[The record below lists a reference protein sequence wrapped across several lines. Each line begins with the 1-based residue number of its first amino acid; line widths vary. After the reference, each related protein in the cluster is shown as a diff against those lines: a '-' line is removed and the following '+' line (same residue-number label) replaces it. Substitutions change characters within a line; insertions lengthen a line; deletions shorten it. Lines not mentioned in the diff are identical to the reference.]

1 MKNNGNMAELV
12 EDISLIVDVVA
23 TLIAVI
29 FGSLKMGQLSNIFFG
44 LSGFGLVSMLI
55 SMIIKRIQ
63 RKKSE
68 SV

>member
-23 TLIAVI
+23 TFIAVI

>member
-44 LSGFGLVSMLI
+44 LSGFGLFSMLI